1 MGPLVYAKHL
11 VSGSRLPFTAA
22 YFGSIAMTLF
32 FAIGVSALLLSLE
45 SYPLP
50 CSSTLVYPVCPATA
64 ARLRSCSILAMTSS
78 ASWGG
83 GITDLAS
90 ILHCVSGAA

>member
-1 MGPLVYAKHL
+1 MGPMVYAKHL

-32 FAIGVSALLLSLE
+32 FAIGVSALLLSHE

-50 CSSTLVYPVCPATA
+50 CSSALVYPVCPATA
-64 ARLRSCSILAMTSS
+64 ARPAIALHPCHDVLGVLEGVDNGSRIHPALR
-78 ASWGG
+78 
-83 GITDLAS
+83 
-90 ILHCVSGAA
+90 